1 MSTELV
7 NGIYLIKNTGSGK
20 YLNVWGIDQV
30 GNSRNV
36 NQYDLSAEL
45 SQVFWVQKTTTGVLK
60 LSSIIKDANG
70 AYYSLN
76 VNTNTFN
83 ANLYKET
90 ASNDQDSALA
100 FESVGNGNYKIRVG
114 TKYDGNTYFLTALG
128 NVNGTNLV
136 GRVNG
141 NVVWA
146 TEAENSAY
154 QVWAFEYMAPY
165 RSTYDIRKLDAQIFL
180 HKFYQSTCEIDAKA
194 GTVLC
199 MELVKALQK
208 ILLNISTDDE
218 GYGYFGEKTL
228 AACPTMQT
236 GMATTERNKKLV
248 TLFCHA
254 MFCKGYS
261 TTAIYDSFNANVANG
276 VKKIQ
281 ADMGMPQTGV
291 VTPLLMKAVFN
302 TDSYVLSSK
311 GDARIREIQQAMN
324 NGYSEYSGIN
334 PCDGIYSRATNKALI
349 YAIQKEEGIS
359 VENSAPSFGQTT
371 FSLFPTLPFTGD
383 SKETGKNEA
392 NITKILQYALYV
404 NAMYAGDFDGVYSA
418 TVSEA
423 VQKFQTFMAYPGNTT
438 TYADARVMKGL
449 LASCGD
455 TSRLCTALDTATILT
470 KPVLTNLKNMGIK
483 YVGRYLTGMVKTQEG
498 KRVSKKITRSEA
510 ENILAAGLNIIPI
523 SQNVARGKRM
533 GYKHG
538 KFAFPYGRIIGYR
551 KGADGKPEI
560 IPEQAEV
567 IRLIFNSYLQGDSL
581 QSIKT
586 KLETAGALTAR
597 GNTEWSAQSIQRILQ
612 NEKYCGDVL
621 LQKTFTEDVL
631 TGVHKKNTGQLPQ
644 YYIENYHE
652 GIVSK
657 QIFREVQAE
666 IARRNSKSAA
676 NQRKRRRGRYNSK
689 YALTE
694 RLVCGDC
701 GSPYKRVTWN
711 IHGRK
716 QIVWRCVNRIEYGTK
731 FCGSSPS
738 IPEEKL
744 HRAILKAVQDLA
756 ANFTDEVAAQINGIL
771 HSIQTGESI
780 KPNLQEQ
787 LEQTQQEFDRLLE
800 MSLDFDEDT
809 PFLDNRLKKL
819 NNKIKSL
826 KKAIEESAARQE
838 KARQP
843 EMLLSAK
850 DLQILEYD
858 DALTARIIEKITV
871 RSRNEI
877 EIRFIGGY
885 KKTMQL
891 S

>member
-1 MSTELV
+1 MSNMRIIEIPASMRENAGRKNTVRKLRVAAYCRVSTEEEEQQGSFEIQKLYYTEKINSTPEWEV
-7 NGIYLIKNTGSGK
+7 AGIY
-20 YLNVWGIDQV
+20 
-30 GNSRNV
+30 
-36 NQYDLSAEL
+36 
-45 SQVFWVQKTTTGVLK
+45 
-60 LSSIIKDANG
+60 
-70 AYYSLN
+70 
-76 VNTNTFN
+76 
-83 ANLYKET
+83 
-90 ASNDQDSALA
+90 
-100 FESVGNGNYKIRVG
+100 
-114 TKYDGNTYFLTALG
+114 
-128 NVNGTNLV
+128 
-136 GRVNG
+136 
-141 NVVWA
+141 
-146 TEAENSAY
+146 
-154 QVWAFEYMAPY
+154 
-165 RSTYDIRKLDAQIFL
+165 
-180 HKFYQSTCEIDAKA
+180 
-194 GTVLC
+194 
-199 MELVKALQK
+199 
-208 ILLNISTDDE
+208 
-218 GYGYFGEKTL
+218 
-228 AACPTMQT
+228 
-236 GMATTERNKKLV
+236 
-248 TLFCHA
+248 
-254 MFCKGYS
+254 
-261 TTAIYDSFNANVANG
+261 
-276 VKKIQ
+276 
-281 ADMGMPQTGV
+281 AD
-291 VTPLLMKAVFN
+291 
-302 TDSYVLSSK
+302 
-311 GDARIREIQQAMN
+311 
-324 NGYSEYSGIN
+324 
-334 PCDGIYSRATNKALI
+334 DGISGVHTKKRDGFNQM
-349 YAIQKEEGIS
+349 IQDCK
-359 VENSAPSFGQTT
+359 
-371 FSLFPTLPFTGD
+371 
-383 SKETGKNEA
+383 KR
-392 NITKILQYALYV
+392 KIDL
-404 NAMYAGDFDGVYSA
+404 
-418 TVSEA
+418 
-423 VQKFQTFMAYPGNTT
+423 
-438 TYADARVMKGL
+438 
-449 LASCGD
+449 
-455 TSRLCTALDTATILT
+455 ILT
-470 KPVLTNLKNMGIK
+470 KSISRFARNTLDSIQYVRMLKQMGIAVVFEK
-483 YVGRYLTGMVKTQEG
+483 
-498 KRVSKKITRSEA
+498 
-510 ENILAAGLNIIPI
+510 ENINTATMNSEMILTVLSAFAQAESESI

-538 KFAFPYGRIIGYR
+538 KFAFPYGRIICYR

-612 NEKYCGDVL
+612 NGKYCGDVL

-877 EIRFIGGY
+877 EIRFTGDY
-885 KKTMQL
+885 KKTVTL
-891 S
+891 R

>member
-1 MSTELV
+1 MNNMRIIEIPASMRESAGQKNTVRKLRVAAYCRVSTEEEEQQGSFEIQKLYYTEKINSTPEWEV
-7 NGIYLIKNTGSGK
+7 AGIY
-20 YLNVWGIDQV
+20 
-30 GNSRNV
+30 
-36 NQYDLSAEL
+36 
-45 SQVFWVQKTTTGVLK
+45 
-60 LSSIIKDANG
+60 
-70 AYYSLN
+70 
-76 VNTNTFN
+76 
-83 ANLYKET
+83 
-90 ASNDQDSALA
+90 
-100 FESVGNGNYKIRVG
+100 
-114 TKYDGNTYFLTALG
+114 
-128 NVNGTNLV
+128 
-136 GRVNG
+136 
-141 NVVWA
+141 
-146 TEAENSAY
+146 
-154 QVWAFEYMAPY
+154 
-165 RSTYDIRKLDAQIFL
+165 
-180 HKFYQSTCEIDAKA
+180 
-194 GTVLC
+194 
-199 MELVKALQK
+199 
-208 ILLNISTDDE
+208 
-218 GYGYFGEKTL
+218 
-228 AACPTMQT
+228 
-236 GMATTERNKKLV
+236 
-248 TLFCHA
+248 
-254 MFCKGYS
+254 
-261 TTAIYDSFNANVANG
+261 
-276 VKKIQ
+276 
-281 ADMGMPQTGV
+281 AD
-291 VTPLLMKAVFN
+291 
-302 TDSYVLSSK
+302 
-311 GDARIREIQQAMN
+311 
-324 NGYSEYSGIN
+324 
-334 PCDGIYSRATNKALI
+334 DGISGVHTKKRDGFNQM
-349 YAIQKEEGIS
+349 IQDCK
-359 VENSAPSFGQTT
+359 
-371 FSLFPTLPFTGD
+371 
-383 SKETGKNEA
+383 KR
-392 NITKILQYALYV
+392 KIDL
-404 NAMYAGDFDGVYSA
+404 
-418 TVSEA
+418 
-423 VQKFQTFMAYPGNTT
+423 
-438 TYADARVMKGL
+438 
-449 LASCGD
+449 
-455 TSRLCTALDTATILT
+455 ILT
-470 KPVLTNLKNMGIK
+470 KSISRFARNTLDSIQYVRMLKQMGIAVVFEK
-483 YVGRYLTGMVKTQEG
+483 
-498 KRVSKKITRSEA
+498 
-510 ENILAAGLNIIPI
+510 ENINTATMNSEMILTVLSAFAQAESESI

-756 ANFTDEVAAQINGIL
+756 ANFTEEVAAQINGIL

-819 NNKIKSL
+819 NNKNKSL
-826 KKAIEESAARQE
+826 KKAIEDSAARQE

-871 RSRNEI
+871 RSRSEI

-885 KKTMQL
+885 IKTMQL
-891 S
+891 T

>member
-1 MSTELV
+1 MSNMRIIEIPASMRENAGRKNTVRKLRVAAYCRVSTEEEEQQGSFEIQKLYYTEKINSTPEWEV
-7 NGIYLIKNTGSGK
+7 AGIY
-20 YLNVWGIDQV
+20 
-30 GNSRNV
+30 
-36 NQYDLSAEL
+36 
-45 SQVFWVQKTTTGVLK
+45 
-60 LSSIIKDANG
+60 
-70 AYYSLN
+70 
-76 VNTNTFN
+76 
-83 ANLYKET
+83 
-90 ASNDQDSALA
+90 
-100 FESVGNGNYKIRVG
+100 
-114 TKYDGNTYFLTALG
+114 
-128 NVNGTNLV
+128 
-136 GRVNG
+136 
-141 NVVWA
+141 
-146 TEAENSAY
+146 
-154 QVWAFEYMAPY
+154 
-165 RSTYDIRKLDAQIFL
+165 
-180 HKFYQSTCEIDAKA
+180 
-194 GTVLC
+194 
-199 MELVKALQK
+199 
-208 ILLNISTDDE
+208 
-218 GYGYFGEKTL
+218 
-228 AACPTMQT
+228 
-236 GMATTERNKKLV
+236 
-248 TLFCHA
+248 
-254 MFCKGYS
+254 
-261 TTAIYDSFNANVANG
+261 
-276 VKKIQ
+276 
-281 ADMGMPQTGV
+281 AD
-291 VTPLLMKAVFN
+291 
-302 TDSYVLSSK
+302 
-311 GDARIREIQQAMN
+311 
-324 NGYSEYSGIN
+324 
-334 PCDGIYSRATNKALI
+334 DGISGVHTKKRDGFNQM
-349 YAIQKEEGIS
+349 IQDCK
-359 VENSAPSFGQTT
+359 
-371 FSLFPTLPFTGD
+371 
-383 SKETGKNEA
+383 KR
-392 NITKILQYALYV
+392 KIDL
-404 NAMYAGDFDGVYSA
+404 
-418 TVSEA
+418 
-423 VQKFQTFMAYPGNTT
+423 
-438 TYADARVMKGL
+438 
-449 LASCGD
+449 
-455 TSRLCTALDTATILT
+455 ILT
-470 KPVLTNLKNMGIK
+470 KSISRFARNTLDSIQYVRMLKQMGIAVVFEK
-483 YVGRYLTGMVKTQEG
+483 
-498 KRVSKKITRSEA
+498 
-510 ENILAAGLNIIPI
+510 ENINTATMNSEMILTVLSAFAQAESESI

-538 KFAFPYGRIIGYR
+538 KYAFPYGRIIGYR

-877 EIRFIGGY
+877 EIRFTGDY
-885 KKTMQL
+885 KKTVTL
-891 S
+891 R